1 MMNSYLLSYYNF
13 YKRLSLIINDLQLI
27 VKRKIL
33 TITYLIPTIDL
44 MLKKTLI
51 AILTL
56 FVFTNSQ
63 AQNWEELNNKVLTY
77 LGNGD
82 YANALLVAKEAKTQ
96 ALAEFGENN
105 ADYSASLHNLASAHK
120 KLGEYTTAESYYWE
134 ALKIDKQVLGV
145 KHQNYALSLFG
156 LANLYKLKKDFPKS
170 ESIYLDALDIMER
183 AVTDRHPDYS
193 LILSDY
199 ADLQTEIRKYDKAEN
214 NLRKAKDITKY
225 SVGENHQDYAG
236 VLFHFGK
243 LYKSKGNIEKS
254 ETALKRSLEVY
265 QSTVGEKH
273 PDYTDCKRYLDNLYN
288 PNYQLY
294 VPAASEV
301 ELTQKI
307 EIERPALNTS
317 PSNPV
322 QKEIPTTTA
331 VVETP
336 KVETPQV
343 EMEKPR
349 INESAAKGAA
359 SEMPKV
365 EMEQPVAKVEMEKPV
380 VQEVPKEEPKVVT
393 PPAPKPKTW
402 NDYSISMDRNTQ
414 KGDYLAAIESGE
426 KAMRMVKDEFGEN
439 HENFTWIS
447 LKLAD
452 SYENAGL
459 LEKAIPLY
467 EKDLMNIEKTIGKEN
482 MTYKKRRDELLA
494 AYEKTGQKNKAHQFY
509 KNSLYASL
517 TKFNNSSILDQN
529 RMMENMQTEIETYYV
544 NSMSLGIMVSG
555 KEMQNLNLAFKGRG
569 TDAALGIASSMTGE
583 IESYQEQL
591 RNKLKS
597 NEASIDFLRLRD
609 QKTNIGNYYAIITR
623 KNRGESNLVP
633 LLDESKINSLI
644 NAAPDSPDSYIQ
656 SADRSHQLYQLVWE
670 PLEEHL
676 KGVNFVHV
684 STVGTLNKV
693 ALSGLMDHQ
702 KNSLADKYDI
712 YYYSSLRDF
721 INDKKN
727 TTKNESVNF
736 FGGADFGGGLSGKL
750 NYMPATRDEV
760 NTFKVVCAA
769 KGWAVNMNTGADAT
783 EDNLKAL
790 SGDNAPG
797 VLHIATPIAYQ
808 HLEEYSSIA
817 LSNANDK
824 ISASQFSDDSND
836 GLLNAKEISKLDL
849 SKTNLVLL
857 STTETGSDKNS
868 DKGILSIQRALK
880 AAGVDTILFSQWRL
894 PDKQVQEMLALFYIN
909 HLSGMDTHKAFYSAQ
924 NDIRKLYPSPYYWAG
939 FILIE

>member
-1 MMNSYLLSYYNF
+1 
-13 YKRLSLIINDLQLI
+13 
-27 VKRKIL
+27 
-33 TITYLIPTIDL
+33 
-44 MLKKTLI
+44 MLKKALFAVI
-51 AILTL
+51 TL
-56 FVFTNSQ
+56 FIVSTSH
-63 AQNWEELNNKVLTY
+63 AQSWEELNNKVLTF

-82 YANALLVAKEAKTQ
+82 YSNALLVAKEARDIAKNQ
-96 ALAEFGENN
+96 FGENN

-120 KLGEYTTAESYYWE
+120 KLGEFTPAETLYWE

-199 ADLQTEIRKYDKAEN
+199 ADLQTEIKKFDKAEN

-243 LYKSKGNIEKS
+243 LYKSKGNFDKA

-265 QSTVGEKH
+265 KTSVGEKH
-273 PDYTDCKRYLDNLYN
+273 PDYTDCKRYLDNLYT
-288 PNYQLY
+288 PNYELY

-301 ELTQKI
+301 ELAQK
-307 EIERPALNTS
+307 IERPALNVS
-317 PSNPV
+317 PNNPV
-322 QKEIPTTTA
+322 QT
-331 VVETP
+331 ETP
-336 KVETPQV
+336 
-343 EMEKPR
+343 
-349 INESAAKGAA
+349 S
-359 SEMPKV
+359 SEIVTAP
-365 EMEQPVAKVEMEKPV
+365 KVEMEKPMVDEKVTKGAVTEMPKVEIEKPMEKVEVEKPMVKETIVEKV
-380 VQEVPKEEPKVVT
+380 VEKMPMEEPKVVP

-402 NDYSISMDRNTQ
+402 NDYSIMMDRHTQ
-414 KGDYLAAIESGE
+414 NGDYLAAIESGE
-426 KAMRMVKDEFGEN
+426 KAMRMVKSEFGET
-439 HENFTWIS
+439 HENYTWIS

-467 EKDLMNIEKTIGKEN
+467 EKDLAYIEGTLGKEN
-482 MTYKKRRDELLA
+482 MTYKKRRNELLS
-494 AYEKTGQKNKAHQFY
+494 AYEKTGQKGKAHQFY

-517 TKFNNSSILDQN
+517 TKFNNSSLLEQN
-529 RMMENMQTEIETYYV
+529 RMMENMQSEIGTYYV
-544 NSMSLGIMVSG
+544 NSMNLGIMVSG
-555 KEMQNLNLAFKGRG
+555 NEMQNLNLAFKGRE
-569 TDAALGIASSMTGE
+569 TDAALGINSSMTGE
-583 IESYQEQL
+583 IESYQQQL

-597 NEASIDFLRLRD
+597 NEASIDFLRLKD
-609 QKTNIGNYYAIITR
+609 QKTNIGNYYAIVTK
-623 KNRGESNLVP
+623 KNQGDSKLVP
-633 LLDESKINSLI
+633 LLDESMINTLI
-644 NAAPDSPDSYIQ
+644 NASPDSPDSYIK
-656 SADRSHQLYQLVWE
+656 SVDRSYQLYQLIWE

-693 ALSGLMDHQ
+693 ALSGLVDHQ
-702 KNSLADKYDI
+702 KNSLADKYEI

-721 INDKKN
+721 INDKVSP
-727 TTKNESVNF
+727 TKNESVNF

-750 NYMPATRDEV
+750 NYIPATRDEV

-769 KGWAVNMNTGADAT
+769 KGWSVNTNTGADAT
-783 EDNLKAL
+783 EENMKAL
-790 SGDNAPG
+790 SGANAPG
-797 VLHIATPIAYQ
+797 VLHIATPISYQ

-817 LSNANDK
+817 LTNANDK
-824 ISASQFSDDSND
+824 ITSSQFSDDAND
-836 GLLNAKEISKLDL
+836 GLLNAKEIAKLDL

-857 STTETGSDKNS
+857 STTETGADKNS

-909 HLSGMDTHKAFYSAQ
+909 HLSGMNTHKAFYTAQ

>member
-1 MMNSYLLSYYNF
+1 MNKKSLELSKNHNHF
-13 YKRLSLIINDLQLI
+13 TILKKR
-27 VKRKIL
+27 
-33 TITYLIPTIDL
+33 TFTYLIPTIDL

-51 AILTL
+51 AIIAL
-56 FVFTNSQ
+56 FVFTTSH
-63 AQNWEELNNKVLTY
+63 AQNWETLNNKVLTF

-96 ALAEFGENN
+96 ALTEFGEDN

-120 KLGEYTTAESYYWE
+120 KLGEYTVAESYYWE
-134 ALKIDKQVLGV
+134 ALKIDKKVLGV

-199 ADLQTEIRKYDKAEN
+199 ADLQTELKNFDKSEN

-243 LYKSKGNIEKS
+243 LYKSKGNIEKA
-254 ETALKRSLEVY
+254 ETALNRSLEVY
-265 QSTVGEKH
+265 KSTVGENH
-273 PDYTDCKRYLDNLYN
+273 PDYKDCKRYIDNLYN
-288 PNYQLY
+288 PAYQLY

-301 ELTQKI
+301 ELAQKV
-307 EIERPALNTS
+307 EIERPALNVSPTS
-317 PSNPV
+317 S
-322 QKEIPTTTA
+322 T
-331 VVETP
+331 VVEAP
-336 KVETPQV
+336 KVEI
-343 EMEKPR
+343 EKPMV
-349 INESAAKGAA
+349 NESAAKG
-359 SEMPKV
+359 STTEMPKV
-365 EMEQPVAKVEMEKPV
+365 EIEQPSVAIETPKVEMEKPMTNVETPKVEMEKPV
-380 VQEVPKEEPKVVT
+380 VQEMPKEEPKVVP

-402 NDYSISMDRNTQ
+402 NDYSIMMDRQTQ

-426 KAMRMVKDEFGEN
+426 KAMTMVKNEFGDG
-439 HENFTWIS
+439 HENYTWIS

-467 EKDLMNIEKTIGKEN
+467 EKDLMHIESTIGKEN

-569 TDAALGIASSMTGE
+569 TDAALGINSSMLGE
-583 IESYQEQL
+583 IETYQQQL
-591 RNKLKS
+591 RDKLKS
-597 NEASIDFLRLRD
+597 NEASIDFLRLSD

-623 KNRGESNLVP
+623 KSQGESHLVP

-656 SADRSHQLYQLVWE
+656 NADRSYQLYQLIWE

-721 INDKKN
+721 INDKN
-727 TTKNESVNF
+727 NVNKNESVNF

-750 NYMPATRDEV
+750 NYIPATRDEV

-769 KGWAVNMNTGADAT
+769 KGWAVNTNTGADAT
-783 EDNLKAL
+783 EENLKAL
-790 SGDNAPG
+790 SGENAPG

-817 LSNANDK
+817 LTNANDK
-824 ISASQFSDDSND
+824 ITASQFSDDSND

-909 HLSGMDTHKAFYSAQ
+909 HLSGMDTHKAFYTAQ
-924 NDIRKLYPSPYYWAG
+924 NDIRRLYPSPYYWAG